1 MNKETLFD
9 IIKSAPL
16 EDVLKF
22 KVGLLKVTADY
33 QNTYTMCWLVF
44 AAVLFLMPVIID
56 LGCVVDNFLSRAI
69 CAGILATITIYAY
82 KIFLVLRKIRKTIKE
97 NKELLR
103 AVEVRIKGQK

>member
-33 QNTYTMCWLVF
+33 QNAYTMCWLVF

-56 LGCVVDNFLSRAI
+56 LGCAVDNFLSRVV

-82 KIFLVLRKIRKTIKE
+82 KIFLISLKTRKTIKE

-103 AVEVRIKGQK
+103 AVEVRIKGE

>member
-56 LGCVVDNFLSRAI
+56 LGCAVDNFLSQAI
-69 CAGILATITIYAY
+69 CAAVK
-82 KIFLVLRKIRKTIKE
+82 KI
-97 NKELLR
+97 NPQ
-103 AVEVRIKGQK
+103 KGKLEKR